1 MAENQKAGTPAKT
14 GSPESIEPNLQ
25 EIIDVIAEAVETGIK
40 QLKDGFQY
48 TDIFQFIPVLSKIP
62 EAIKDANKAWEY
74 LQDMDATKRQE
85 LIDAVVAKL
94 QTEDAREWA
103 TKIIDTLASAYM
115 LIKFIMS
122 KAKPA
127 AAEGDQTENNLN
139 QPQ

>member
-1 MAENQKAGTPAKT
+1 MAENQKAGTP
-14 GSPESIEPNLQ
+14 ENIEPNLQ
-25 EIIDVIAEAVETGIK
+25 EIIDLVAEAVEVGIK
-40 QLKDGFQY
+40 QLDDGFQY
-48 TDIFQFIPVLSKIP
+48 TDIFSFIPVLSKIP

-103 TKIIDTLASAYM
+103 TKIIDTLASTYM
-115 LIKFIMS
+115 LIKFVMS

-127 AAEGDQTENNLN
+127 TGEAEGDEISNPAGQ
-139 QPQ
+139 